1 MRDNQCHEC
10 GIFFAYQDCDSFV
23 PFGCADPE
31 SPEPYD
37 PTMLCAKCS
46 AKLKQ
51 FYLEQFKK
59 GNMRSGAWQKS
70 RAERE
75 AAEEMGLVWVH
86 NNSRTEING
95 RIPLFEYVP
104 KDLIMDK
111 GV

>member
-1 MRDNQCHEC
+1 MKDNQCHEC
-10 GIFFAYQDCDSFV
+10 YKFCTYEELDSYT
-23 PFGCADPE
+23 PFGCDDPE

-70 RAERE
+70 RAEQE
-75 AAEEMGLVWVH
+75 AAKEMGLVWVGGDRH
-86 NNSRTEING
+86 IEIDG
-95 RIPLFEYVP
+95 KHIIFQYIP
-104 KDLIMDK
+104 K
-111 GV
+111 GVLSESL